1 MCGIVGAV
9 SRRNIVP
16 VLVQGLQRLEYRG
29 YDSCGLAIHEASAL
43 AASPGAAAPDAPG
56 APAGRG
62 LKRARSTARVAELLA
77 QVQAEHIASGTGI
90 AHTRWATH
98 GAPAVH
104 NAHPHF
110 SHGPEAGAHSADAP
124 AAPAR
129 VALVHNGIIE
139 NHDELRAHLQARG
152 YVFASQTDTEV
163 IAHLVDSLYDG
174 DLFAAVLAATR
185 QLTGAFAIAV
195 MHRDEPQRVVGARS
209 GSPLI
214 LGVGR
219 GGSDAANPNPEGEH
233 FLASDAMALAG
244 VTDQIVYLEEGDL
257 VDLQMGKYWVTDSA
271 GKAVQRPVR
280 TVQAHSGAA
289 ELGPY
294 RHYMQKEIFEQPRAI
309 ADTLA
314 GVEALAPEL
323 FESVNLPPP
332 GQGAHAT
339 FKAIDSVLIL
349 ACGTS
354 YYSGCAAKY
363 WLEELAGIP
372 TQVEVAS
379 EYRYRTSVP
388 NPRTLVVTISQSGE
402 TADTLAALRH
412 AQALGMTHT
421 LTICNV
427 ATSAMVRECKLAYVT
442 RAGVEIGVASTKAF
456 TTQLAGLFLLTLTL
470 AQAKGRLT
478 PEQEAAHLKH
488 MRHLPVALQ
497 AVLALEPQIMA
508 WADDFARMDNAL
520 FLGRGLHYPIA
531 LEGALKLKEISY
543 IHAEAYPAG
552 ELKHGPLA
560 LVTSAMPVVTVA
572 PNDTLL
578 EKLKSNMQEVRARG
592 GVLYVLADADTRI
605 ENSDGVH
612 VIRMPEHYGPLSP
625 LLHVVPLQLLAY
637 HTACA
642 RGTDVDKP
650 RNLAKSVTVE

>member
-1 MCGIVGAV
+1 MCGIVAAV
-9 SRRNIVP
+9 SNRNIVS

-29 YDSCGLAIHEASAL
+29 YDSCGVAVY
-43 AASPGAAAPDAPG
+43 
-56 APAGRG
+56 AGG
-62 LKRARSTARVAELLA
+62 LQRARSTSRVAELQA
-77 QVQAEHIASGTGI
+77 QVSAEHIEGGTGI

-110 SHGPEAGAHSADAP
+110 SHGTGADAHARP
-124 AAPAR
+124 GR

-139 NHDELRAHLQARG
+139 NHDELRAALQAKG
-152 YVFASQTDTEV
+152 YVFQSQTDTEV
-163 IAHLVDSLYDG
+163 IVHLMDSLYDG
-174 DLFAAVLAATR
+174 DLFEALKVAVA
-185 QLTGAFAIAV
+185 QLHGAYAIAAFCK
-195 MHRDEPQRVVGARS
+195 DEPQRVVGARA

-214 LGVGR
+214 LGVGKDH
-219 GGSDAANPNPEGEH
+219 SEN

-244 VTDQIVYLEEGDL
+244 VTDQILYLEEGDL
-257 VDLQMGKYWVTDSA
+257 VDMQLGKYWVIDRQHKGVTREV
-271 GKAVQRPVR
+271 K

-309 ADTLA
+309 ADTLE
-314 GVEALAPEL
+314 GVNAIVPEL
-323 FESVNLPPP
+323 F
-332 GQGAHAT
+332 GDGAFRT
-339 FKAIDSVLIL
+339 FKDIDSVLIL

-354 YYSGCAAKY
+354 FYSGCTAKY
-363 WLEELAGIP
+363 WLESIAGIS

-388 NPRTLVVTISQSGE
+388 NPRTLVVTITQSGE

-412 AQALGMTHT
+412 AQSLGMTQT

-427 ATSAMVRECKLAYVT
+427 ATSAMVRECKLAYIT

-456 TTQLAGLFLLTLTL
+456 TAQLAGLFLLTLAL
-470 AQAKGRLT
+470 AQSKGRLSD
-478 PEQEAAHLKH
+478 EAEAAHLKA
-488 MRHLPVALQ
+488 MRHLPAALQ
-497 AVLALEPQIMA
+497 AVLALEPQIIS
-508 WADDFARMDNAL
+508 WSEDFAKMENAL

-531 LEGALKLKEISY
+531 MEGALKLKEISY

-572 PNDTLL
+572 PNDSLL
-578 EKLKSNMQEVRARG
+578 EKLKSNLQEVRARG
-592 GVLYVLADADTRI
+592 GVLYVLADADTKI
-605 ENSDGVH
+605 ENGEGLH

>member
-9 SRRNIVP
+9 SNRNIVP
-16 VLVQGLQRLEYRG
+16 ILVQGLQRLEYRG
-29 YDSCGLAIHEASAL
+29 YDSCGVAVN
-43 AASPGAAAPDAPG
+43 AAQSQMGQAA
-56 APAGRG
+56 G
-62 LKRARSTARVAELLA
+62 LQRARSTERVAELVS
-77 QVQAEHIASGTGI
+77 QVNAPTGGLQGTTGI

-110 SHGPEAGAHSADAP
+110 SPGPSVPAGEGKG
-124 AAPAR
+124 R
-129 VALVHNGIIE
+129 IGLVHNGIIE
-139 NHDELRAHLQARG
+139 NHEELRAQLQAKG
-152 YVFASQTDTEV
+152 YAFASQTDTEV
-163 IAHLVDSLYDG
+163 IAHLIDALYQG
-174 DLFAAVLAATR
+174 DLFEAVQAAVR
-185 QLTGAFAIAV
+185 QLRGAYAIAV
-195 MHRDEPQRVVGARS
+195 MAKDEPHRVVGARA

-214 LGVGR
+214 LGVGQ
-219 GGSDAANPNPEGEH
+219 GEN

-244 VTDQIVYLEEGDL
+244 VTDQIVYLAEGDV
-257 VDLQMGKYWVTDSA
+257 VDVQMGKHWIVDA
-271 GKAVQRPVR
+271 QHQAVQREVH
-280 TVQAHSGAA
+280 TVHAHSGAA

-309 ADTLA
+309 ADTLE
-314 GVEALAPEL
+314 GIEGIVPEL
-323 FESVNLPPP
+323 FDGPQPQP
-332 GQGAHAT
+332 GHNAHRV
-339 FKAIDSVLIL
+339 FQEIDSVLIL

-354 YYSGCAAKY
+354 YYSGCTAKY
-363 WLEELAGIP
+363 WLESMAHIP

-379 EYRYRTSVP
+379 EYRYRDSVP
-388 NPRTLVVTISQSGE
+388 NPRCLVVTISQSGE

-412 AQALGMTHT
+412 AQSLGMKHT

-427 ATSAMVRECKLAYVT
+427 ATSAMVRECALAYIT

-456 TTQLAGLFLLTLTL
+456 TTQLAGLFLLTLAL
-470 AQAKGRLT
+470 AQAKGRLSAAD
-478 PEQEAAHLKH
+478 EAQHLKA

-497 AVLALEPQIMA
+497 SVLALEPQLIA
-508 WADDFARMDNAL
+508 WAQDFASKENAL

-572 PNDTLL
+572 PNDALL
-578 EKLKSNMQEVRARG
+578 EKLKSNLQEVRARG

-605 ENSDGVH
+605 ESGEGLH
-612 VIRMPEHYGPLSP
+612 VIRMPEHYGALSP

>member
-9 SRRNIVP
+9 SLRNIVP
-16 VLVQGLQRLEYRG
+16 ILVQGLARLEYRG
-29 YDSCGLAIHEASAL
+29 YDSCGVAVVAN
-43 AASPGAAAPDAPG
+43 
-56 APAGRG
+56 G
-62 LKRARSTARVAELLA
+62 LQRARSTSRVAELAEQVAATGLA
-77 QVQAEHIASGTGI
+77 GTTGI

-98 GAPAVH
+98 GAPVVH

-110 SHGPEAGAHSADAP
+110 SHGTGADVASRP
-124 AAPAR
+124 GR

-139 NHDELRAHLQARG
+139 NHDELRTKLQAKG
-152 YVFASQTDTEV
+152 YVFQSQTDTEV

-174 DLFAAVLAATR
+174 DLFEAVKASLKFL
-185 QLTGAFAIAV
+185 QGAYAIAV
-195 MHRDEPQRVVGARS
+195 FCKDEPHRLIGARA

-214 LGVGR
+214 LGVGKD
-219 GGSDAANPNPEGEH
+219 GQEH

-244 VTDQIVYLEEGDL
+244 VTDQIVYLDEGDV
-257 VDLQMGKYWVTDSA
+257 VDIQLGKYWLIDKDYKPLTA
-271 GKAVQRPVR
+271 KQRPVKK
-280 TVQAHSGAA
+280 VLAHSGAA

-309 ADTLA
+309 ADTLE
-314 GVEALAPEL
+314 GVDAIVPEL
-323 FESVNLPPP
+323 FDLEMNHAP
-332 GQGAHAT
+332 GLNAARV
-339 FKAIDSVLIL
+339 FKDIDSVLIL

-354 YYSGCAAKY
+354 YYSGCTAKY
-363 WLEELAGIP
+363 WLESIAKIP

-379 EYRYRTSVP
+379 EYRYRDSVP
-388 NPRTLVVTISQSGE
+388 NPKTLVVTITQSGE

-412 AQALGMTHT
+412 AQSLGMTHT
-421 LTICNV
+421 LTVCNV
-427 ATSAMVRECKLAYVT
+427 ASSVMVRECQLAYIT
-442 RAGVEIGVASTKAF
+442 RAGIEIGVASTKAF
-456 TTQLAGLFLLTLTL
+456 TAQLAGLFLLTLAL
-470 AQAKGRLT
+470 AQAKGRLSGA
-478 PEQEAAHLKH
+478 EEARHLKA
-488 MRHLPVALQ
+488 MRHLPAALQ
-497 AVLALEPQIMA
+497 AVLALEPQVIA
-508 WADDFARMDNAL
+508 WAEDFAKRDNAL

-572 PNDTLL
+572 PNDALL
-578 EKLKSNMQEVRARG
+578 EKLKSNMHEVRARG
-592 GVLYVLADADTRI
+592 GVLYVLADADTKI
-605 ENSDGVH
+605 ESGEGLH
-612 VIRMPEHYGPLSP
+612 VIRMPEHSGELSP

-642 RGTDVDKP
+642 RGTDIDKP

>member
-1 MCGIVGAV
+1 MCGIVAAV
-9 SRRNIVP
+9 STQNIVP
-16 VLVQGLQRLEYRG
+16 ILVQGLQRLEYRG
-29 YDSCGLAIHEASAL
+29 YDSCGVAVYA
-43 AASPGAAAPDAPG
+43 D
-56 APAGRG
+56 G
-62 LKRARSTARVAELLA
+62 LKRARSTSRVAELQD
-77 QVQAEHIASGTGI
+77 QVSVDHLQSGTGI

-110 SHGPEAGAHSADAP
+110 SHGTGDAQQKP
-124 AAPAR
+124 GC

-139 NHDELRAHLQARG
+139 NHEELRRTLQAKG
-152 YVFASQTDTEV
+152 YVFTSQTDTEV
-163 IAHLVDSLYDG
+163 IVHLVDSLYEG
-174 DLFAAVLAATR
+174 DVFEALKAAVK
-185 QLTGAFAIAV
+185 QLRGAYAIAAFCK
-195 MHRDEPQRVVGARS
+195 DEPHRVVGARA

-214 LGVGR
+214 LGVGKAH
-219 GGSDAANPNPEGEH
+219 SEN

-257 VDLQMGKYWVTDSA
+257 VDLQLGKYWVV
-271 GKAVQRPVR
+271 GKDGKPVERPVK
-280 TVQAHSGAA
+280 TVLAHSGAA

-309 ADTLA
+309 ADTLE
-314 GVEALAPEL
+314 GVEGIVPEL
-323 FESVNLPPP
+323 F
-332 GQGAHAT
+332 GDGAHRV
-339 FKAIDSVLIL
+339 FNAIDNVLIL

-354 YYSGCAAKY
+354 YYSGCTAKY
-363 WLEELAGIP
+363 WIEAIAGIP
-372 TQVEVAS
+372 CHVEVAS

-388 NPRTLVVTISQSGE
+388 NPRTLVVTITQSGE

-412 AQALGMTHT
+412 AQSLGMVHT

-427 ATSAMVRECKLAYVT
+427 ATSAMVRECALAYIT

-456 TTQLAGLFLLTLTL
+456 TTQLAGLFLLTLAL
-470 AQAKGRLT
+470 AQNKGRLT
-478 PEQEAAHLKH
+478 EEDEAAHLKA
-488 MRHLPVALQ
+488 MRHLPVALA
-497 AVLALEPQIMA
+497 AVLALEPQLIS
-508 WADDFARMDNAL
+508 WAEDFTKKENAL
-520 FLGRGLHYPIA
+520 FLGRGMHYPIA
-531 LEGALKLKEISY
+531 MEGALKLKEISY

-560 LVTSAMPVVTVA
+560 LVTSAMPVVAVA
-572 PNDTLL
+572 PNDSLI
-578 EKLKSNMQEVRARG
+578 EKLKSNLQEVRARG
-592 GVLYVLADADTRI
+592 GVLYVLADADSQL
-605 ENSDGVH
+605 ESSEGLN
-612 VIRMPEHYGPLSP
+612 VIRMPEHYGALSP

>member
-9 SRRNIVP
+9 SLHNIVP
-16 VLVQGLQRLEYRG
+16 ILVQGLSRLEYRG
-29 YDSCGLAIHEASAL
+29 YDSCGVAVYAQ
-43 AASPGAAAPDAPG
+43 
-56 APAGRG
+56 G
-62 LKRARSTARVAELLA
+62 LQRARSTSRVAELMDQINTTHL
-77 QVQAEHIASGTGI
+77 SGTTGI

-110 SHGPEAGAHSADAP
+110 SHGPGPDAASRP
-124 AAPAR
+124 GR
-129 VALVHNGIIE
+129 IALVHNGIIE
-139 NHDELRAHLQARG
+139 NHDELRAALQTRG
-152 YVFASQTDTEV
+152 YVFQSQTDTEV
-163 IAHLVDSLYDG
+163 ICHLIDSLYDG
-174 DLFAAVLAATR
+174 DLFEAVKAALASLR
-185 QLTGAFAIAV
+185 GAYAIAV
-195 MHRDEPQRVVGARS
+195 FCKDEPHRLIGARA

-214 LGVGR
+214 LGVGAD
-219 GGSDAANPNPEGEH
+219 GQTH
-233 FLASDAMALAG
+233 YLASDAMALAG
-244 VTDQIVYLEEGDL
+244 VTDQIVYLEEGDVADIQL
-257 VDLQMGKYWVTDSA
+257 GKYWLVDKTF
-271 GKAVQRPVR
+271 KALTPAQRPVK
-280 TVQAHSGAA
+280 TVHAHSGAA

-309 ADTLA
+309 ADTLQ
-314 GVEALAPEL
+314 GVDSIQPEL
-323 FESVNLPPP
+323 FD
-332 GQGAHAT
+332 GASASAARV
-339 FKAIDSVLIL
+339 FKDIDSVLIL

-354 YYSGCAAKY
+354 YYSGCTAKY
-363 WLEELAGIP
+363 WLESIAKIP

-379 EYRYRTSVP
+379 EYRYRDSVP
-388 NPRTLVVTISQSGE
+388 NPRTLVVTITQSGE

-412 AQALGMTHT
+412 AQSLGMTHT

-427 ATSAMVRECKLAYVT
+427 STSAMVRECELAYIT

-456 TTQLAGLFLLTLTL
+456 TAQLAGLFLLTLAL
-470 AQAKGRLT
+470 AQSRALLSAAD
-478 PEQEAAHLKH
+478 EARHIKA
-488 MRHLPVALQ
+488 MRHLPAALQ
-497 AVLALEPQIMA
+497 AVLALEPQVIA
-508 WADDFARMDNAL
+508 WAQDFAQMENAL

-572 PNDTLL
+572 PNDALL
-578 EKLKSNMQEVRARG
+578 EKLKSNMHEVRARG
-592 GVLYVLADADTRI
+592 GVLYVLADADSHI
-605 ENSDGVH
+605 ESGEGLH
-612 VIRMPEHYGPLSP
+612 VIRMPEHYGELSP
-625 LLHVVPLQLLAY
+625 MLHVVPLQLLAY